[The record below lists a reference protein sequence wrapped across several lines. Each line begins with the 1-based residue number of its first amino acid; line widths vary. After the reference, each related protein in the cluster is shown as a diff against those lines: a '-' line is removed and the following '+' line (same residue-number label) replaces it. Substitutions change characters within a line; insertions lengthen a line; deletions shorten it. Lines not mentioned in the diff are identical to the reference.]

1 MAERRPVF
9 SVYDGWIID
18 VFTSIAL
25 GGLAV
30 LVLSETYKA
39 IFRFREESAGGGV
52 AALLGAIFA
61 VWALTRL
68 RKARAARDVEASAN
82 GEADAPPAGRAR
94 KGGR

>member
-1 MAERRPVF
+1 MADSRPVF
-9 SVYDGWIID
+9 SAHDGWIID
-18 VFTSIAL
+18 IFTSIAL
-25 GGLAV
+25 GGVAA

-52 AALLGAIFA
+52 AGLLAAIFA

-94 KGGR
+94 KSGR